1 MVLTLKTKVSE
12 LSGVGEIY
20 EKRLKKLG
28 IETAEDLLLYFPRRW
43 EDFTKI
49 TDIAAVRAPGSYCIE
64 GSIWSI
70 GNKRSARRRMSIT
83 EAIIADKT
91 GTIKAVWFNQPF
103 LIKNMKQGDEV
114 MLAGRVENKFGVI
127 TMKSPAYEK
136 KSDRQKH
143 LGKIAPVYNE
153 TEGLSSR
160 WLRYQMDKLVKVIY
174 SFKEYLPAEVIKRQG
189 LITHPAMI
197 RQLHF
202 PENSYQ
208 LEKAEERLN
217 FDEMFLLQLAVRE
230 QRKELDKNRAIA
242 IRFNED
248 LSREFTKKLGFTLT
262 NAQKKAAWEIIK
274 DLGKPVPMNRLL
286 EGDVGSGKT
295 VVAAM
300 AALMVASDGF
310 QTVFLAPTE
319 ILARQHYESLKKM
332 LEPFEITVALLTS
345 KTAISPSDM
354 PAPSSVIPAEAGI
367 QPDSN
372 SASKSAQSQKAKK
385 EEVLKQAKD
394 GEIQV
399 LVGTHAVLK
408 EDIEFWNLAFVI
420 VDEQHRFGVKQRA
433 ILRKESGK
441 QGTMPHFLSMS
452 ATPIPRT
459 LTLSVYGDLDISV
472 IDEMPPGRKKVGTF
486 VIPPEKKEDS
496 YEFMRREVK
505 KGRQIFVI
513 CPLIDDSETMEL
525 KSVTA
530 EYERL
535 SRMIFPDLKIAMI
548 HGKMRP
554 DEKERIMNDFA
565 GAQRVAPSA
574 GEKERRGTHPLREKI
589 DILVSTSLVEVGV
602 DVPNATIMIIEGAD
616 RFGLAQLH
624 QFRGRVGRSRH
635 QSYCFLF
642 TDNQSETVQK
652 RLDAI
657 VKTNNG
663 FEIAEKDLEIRG
675 PGEVLGERQHGIADI
690 NTKNLMNAE
699 LIKRTKTEAKKFLE
713 KNDLKDFPLL
723 VEKIQKYN
731 GVANL
736 E

>member
-1 MVLTLKTKVSE
+1 MSPITLKSKIDE
-12 LSGVGEIY
+12 LSGVGSKY
-20 EKRLKKLG
+20 QEKLEKLG
-28 IETAEDLLLYFPRRW
+28 IETVEDLLLYLPKNW
-43 EDFTKI
+43 EDFSKI
-49 TDIAAVRAPGSYCIE
+49 TEIANVRAPGSYCIE

-70 GNKRSARRRMSIT
+70 GNKRSARKRMYIT
-83 EAIIADKT
+83 EVIIADKT

-114 MLAGRVENKFGVI
+114 MLAGRVENNFGVQQMI
-127 TMKSPAYEK
+127 SPAYEK
-136 KSDRQKH
+136 KSDEQKH
-143 LGKIAPVYNE
+143 LGKIVPVYKE

-160 WLRYQMDKLVKVIY
+160 WLRYEMSKLVKVIY
-174 SFKEYLPAEVIKRQG
+174 SLKEYLPADVIKNQS
-189 LITHPAMI
+189 LLSYSAMI

-202 PENSYQ
+202 PDNSFQ
-208 LEKAEERLN
+208 LERAVDRLN
-217 FDEMFLLQLAVRE
+217 FDEMFLLQLGIQN
-230 QRKELDKNRAIA
+230 QRKDLDKNRAIS
-242 IRFNED
+242 IRFNEN
-248 LSREFTKKLGFTLT
+248 LSKQFVKSLGFTLT
-262 NAQKKAAWEIIK
+262 NAQKKSAWEIIQ

-300 AALMVASDGF
+300 AALMAVSDGF

-319 ILARQHYESLKKM
+319 ILAKQHFESLKKM
-332 LEPFEITVALLTS
+332 LEPFEVNVQILTG
-345 KTAISPSDM
+345 KTK
-354 PAPSSVIPAEAGI
+354 
-367 QPDSN
+367 
-372 SASKSAQSQKAKK
+372 KSERNEILKGVK
-385 EEVLKQAKD
+385 E

-408 EDIEFWNLAFVI
+408 EEIEFWNLAFVI
-420 VDEQHRFGVKQRA
+420 VDEQHRFGVKQRS

-459 LTLSVYGDLDISV
+459 LTLGVYGDLDISI

-505 KGRQIFVI
+505 KGRQVFVI
-513 CPLIDDSETMEL
+513 CPLIDDSEMMEL

-535 SRMIFPDLKIAMI
+535 SRMIFSDLKIAMI
-548 HGKMRP
+548 HGKMRSE
-554 DEKERIMNDFA
+554 EKERIMNDFA
-565 GAQRVAPSA
+565 TG
-574 GEKERRGTHPLREKI
+574 KTN
-589 DILVSTSLVEVGV
+589 ILVSTSLVEVGV

-624 QFRGRVGRSRH
+624 QFRGRVGRGKY

-652 RLDAI
+652 RLNAI

-663 FEIAEKDLEIRG
+663 FEIAEQDLEIRG
-675 PGEVLGERQHGIADI
+675 PGEVLGERQHGLPDI
-690 NTKNLMNAE
+690 NTKNLMDVQ
-699 LIKRTKTEAKKFLE
+699 LIKRTKTEAKNFL
-713 KNDLKDFPLL
+713 KNHDIENFPLL
-723 VEKIQKYN
+723 MDKIKKYD